1 MKIIN
6 YKVFEGKNIY
16 SHKKCIRM
24 EVDLCGYCDIPSKDI
39 PDFNLDL
46 VYMLPELQSH
56 RCGIDE
62 DFGFLKRLE
71 EGTYLTHI
79 CEHIII
85 AIQNKLGLEVAYG
98 KSREIQGDI
107 YYMIFQYEYPKVALE
122 TAKLA
127 VDIINS
133 LINKEKI
140 DFNLRYELL
149 KQILANEIIGPSTKA
164 IQIAANRYGL
174 PMTKLG
180 DGDFYQIG
188 YGKQGRIIEG
198 TIGYSTKCIAADI
211 SCDKLLTKQLLNI
224 QNIPVAKGVKVNNV
238 INLIKDGEK
247 LGYPLVLKPRY
258 GNKGKGIFLNIK
270 DERELIDAYNQIK
283 DKYQD
288 IILEKNIIGNDYRVC
303 VVGNEVVAVSLR
315 KPPFIIGDGINTI
328 RTLISNMNKDPNRGY
343 DHEKPLTKIKV
354 SDELIYTLE
363 KQGYNLS
370 DILEVGAKV
379 YLREN
384 ANLSTGGFAIDCTD
398 KICDENKKLC
408 IRAAK
413 AVGLDI
419 CGIDIKSKDISRPL
433 YEQGVVVEVNAS
445 PGIRMHLYPT
455 VGKVRDIGEAI
466 LNMQYN
472 GVPHNIPIISVTGTN
487 GKTTTTRLISYILR
501 NMGYN
506 VGMTTT
512 EGIYIGDECIER
524 GDTTGFCS
532 AKAVLLNK
540 DVDVAVL
547 ETARGGIIR
556 KGLAYD
562 EADVAVI
569 TNITE
574 DHLGLDS
581 IESMEDLAFVKSLVG
596 EAVREEGHVVINAD
610 DEWSKKILD
619 RIVAKKIYFSK
630 DKYNPLFNDNSEDS
644 INVYIDNGT
653 LYVRN
658 AQKEYKIIS
667 IDKIPITL
675 NGVLEFN
682 VENVMA
688 ACAALVAIGVDYCMI
703 AKGLKSFKLNRECN
717 NGRFNIY
724 NINGIEIILDYGH
737 NIDGYTRIFEAIN
750 RLDKNKVIGV
760 VGVPGDRNDN
770 NIRRIGEI
778 CADNLDVIIVKE
790 DNDRRGRAVGE
801 VISLIE
807 EGIKNIDVN
816 KKVID
821 ILDEREALRKALSIA
836 NPGDIV
842 IVFYEEIDKL
852 IEVIKEQ
859 ENHMDSSEI
868 VEGYTSV

>member
-46 VYMLPELQSH
+46 VYMLPELKTH

-62 DFGFLKRLE
+62 DFGFIKRLE

-85 AIQNKLGLEVAYG
+85 AIQNKLGIEVAYG
-98 KSREIQGDI
+98 KSREIKGDL
-107 YYMIFQYEYPKVALE
+107 YYMVFQYEYPKVALE

-127 VDIINS
+127 IDIINS
-133 LINKEKI
+133 LINREKI
-140 DFNLRYELL
+140 DFELRYELL
-149 KQILANEIIGPSTKA
+149 KQILSNEVIGPSTRA
-164 IQIAANRYGL
+164 IQVAAERYGL

-188 YGKQGRIIEG
+188 YGKQGRVIEG
-198 TIGYSTKCIAADI
+198 TIGYNTRCIAADI
-211 SCDKLLTKQLLNI
+211 SCDKLLTKQLLDA
-224 QNIPVAKGVKVNNV
+224 QNIPVARGVKVSNV
-238 INLIKDGEK
+238 INLIRDGEK

-270 DERELIDAYNQIK
+270 NKRELIDAYNQIR

-288 IILEKNIIGNDYRVC
+288 IILEKNVEGNDYRVC
-303 VVGNEVVAVSLR
+303 VVDNDVIAVSLR
-315 KPPFIIGDGINTI
+315 KPPFIIGDGISTI
-328 RTLISNMNKDPNRGY
+328 RDLILQMNKDPNRGY

-354 SDELIYTLE
+354 NDELMYTLE
-363 KQGYNLS
+363 KQGYNL
-370 DILEVGAKV
+370 DAVLIAGEKV

-398 KICDENKKLC
+398 KICEENKRLC

-413 AVGLDI
+413 AIGLDI
-419 CGIDIKSKDISRPL
+419 CGIDIKSRDISVPL

-445 PGIRMHLYPT
+445 PGIRMHLHPT
-455 VGKVRDIGEAI
+455 LGKFRDVGEAI

-472 GVPHNIPIISVTGTN
+472 GVPHNIPLISITGTN
-487 GKTTTTRLISYILR
+487 GKTTTTRLISYVLR

-512 EGIYIGDECIER
+512 EGIYIGSECIEK
-524 GDTTGFCS
+524 GDTTGFYS

-562 EADVAVI
+562 VADVAVI
-569 TNITE
+569 TNVTE
-574 DHLGLDS
+574 DHLGIDS
-581 IESMEDLAFVKSLVG
+581 INSMEELAFVKALVG
-596 EAVREEGHVVINAD
+596 EAVKEEGYVVINAD
-610 DEWSKKILD
+610 DKWSKKIIN
-619 RIVAKKIYFSK
+619 RITAKKIYFSK
-630 DKYNPLFNDNSEDS
+630 NKYNPLFNEDIEDS
-644 INVYIDNGT
+644 IAVYVDNGI

-658 AQKEYKIIS
+658 DHKEYKIIN
-667 IDKIPITL
+667 IVNIPITL

-703 AKGLKSFKLNRECN
+703 AKGLKSFKLDRECN
-717 NGRFNIY
+717 NGRFNVY
-724 NINGIEIILDYGH
+724 NINGIKIILDYGH
-737 NIDGYTRIFEAIN
+737 NIDGYTRIFESIKKM
-750 RLDKNKVIGV
+750 DKNKVIGV
-760 VGVPGDRNDN
+760 VGVPGDRTDDN
-770 NIRRIGEI
+770 MRKIGEI
-778 CADNLDVIIVKE
+778 CSDNLDVIIIKE
-790 DNDRRGRAVGE
+790 DKDKRGREVGE
-801 VISLIE
+801 VTKLIK
-807 EGIKNIDVN
+807 EGINNKNSDKN
-816 KKVID
+816 VID
-821 ILDEREALRKALSIA
+821 ILDEREALNKALSIA
-836 NPGDIV
+836 NNGDIV
-842 IVFYEEIDKL
+842 IVFYEDMDKL
-852 IEVIKEQ
+852 IEVIKNL
-859 ENHMDSSEI
+859 ENNIDSSKI
-868 VEGYTSV
+868 IEGYSI